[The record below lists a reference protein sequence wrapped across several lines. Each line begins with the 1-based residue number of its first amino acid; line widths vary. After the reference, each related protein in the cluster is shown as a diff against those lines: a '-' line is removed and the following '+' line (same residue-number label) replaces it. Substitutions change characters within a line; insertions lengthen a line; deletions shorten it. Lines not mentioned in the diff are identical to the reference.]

1 MNILVFFHLL
11 YFIFTL
17 RFDICLLLIFH
28 ICRNMLIFAFS
39 SCLQNRP
46 TGRSGLRNNDK
57 LDDDDDD
64 NEKQEKF
71 LKETIIQKYPPV
83 HNAGEI

>member
-1 MNILVFFHLL
+1 
-11 YFIFTL
+11 
-17 RFDICLLLIFH
+17 
-28 ICRNMLIFAFS
+28 MLIFAFS

-64 NEKQEKF
+64 EKQEKF

>member
-11 YFIFTL
+11 YFI
-17 RFDICLLLIFH
+17 FDICLLLIFH

-64 NEKQEKF
+64 EKQEKF